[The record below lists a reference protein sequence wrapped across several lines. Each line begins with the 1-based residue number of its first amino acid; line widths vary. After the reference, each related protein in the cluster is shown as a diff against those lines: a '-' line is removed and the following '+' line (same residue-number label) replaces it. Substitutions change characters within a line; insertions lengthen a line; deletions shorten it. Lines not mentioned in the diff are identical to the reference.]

1 LQSLNI
7 TIPYKE
13 KVFNLCSE
21 ISPVASKLKAIN
33 TLKLNSEREWS
44 ATNTD
49 VEGFIYPLKKLNLT
63 KKQSIVLGS
72 GGAARSVIQGLI
84 NLKISK
90 ISVVSRNKSS
100 LDELIKNFEN
110 PVIQN
115 MWNIVHEFN
124 ISLEIIY
131 DLFDGIESDIK
142 QNVKIDTRKDL
153 LIYCY
158 RVAGTVGLMMAKIL
172 KVSKK
177 QSLKSAIDLGIAMQL
192 TNISRDVIEDSK
204 KNRSYINGS
213 FEEINSTIKLAD
225 TFYKNS
231 FYSIREIPLSFRFSI
246 LVARRIYRKIGYK
259 ILKKKTFENYSKSG
273 KIYVSNFEKVLETI
287 LSIYDLIILSLLN
300 KNDDQIEHDHLLIN
314 KEINLDERI

>member
-1 LQSLNI
+1 MSSKNYLSIYAKSFNWAGFFLPKKTYKNCSYLYDFCRVVDNI
-7 TIPYKE
+7 ADDE
-13 KVFNLCSE
+13 GE
-21 ISPVASKLKAIN
+21 IEI
-33 TLKLNSEREWS
+33 
-44 ATNTD
+44 
-49 VEGFIYPLKKLNLT
+49 KKI
-63 KKQSIVLGS
+63 KFQKFVSDFKQ
-72 GGAARSVIQGLI
+72 
-84 NLKISK
+84 
-90 ISVVSRNKSS
+90 
-100 LDELIKNFEN
+100 KNFED

-115 MWNIVHEFN
+115 MWNIINEFN

-246 LVARRIYRKIGYK
+246 LVARRVYRKIGYK

>member
-1 LQSLNI
+1 MSNNSYLSVYAKSFSWAGFFLPKKTLHKCSNLYDFCRVVDNI
-7 TIPYKE
+7 ADDE
-13 KVFNLCSE
+13 DE
-21 ISPVASKLKAIN
+21 IEIKKI
-33 TLKLNSEREWS
+33 KFQK
-44 ATNTD
+44 
-49 VEGFIYPLKKLNLT
+49 FISDF
-63 KKQSIVLGS
+63 KQ
-72 GGAARSVIQGLI
+72 
-84 NLKISK
+84 
-90 ISVVSRNKSS
+90 
-100 LDELIKNFEN
+100 KNFEN

-115 MWNIVHEFN
+115 MWNIINEFN

-204 KNRSYINGS
+204 KNRSYINGN

-231 FYSIREIPLSFRFSI
+231 FYSIRKIPLSFRFSI

>member
-1 LQSLNI
+1 MSSKNYLSIYAKSFNWAGFFLPKRTYKNCSYLYDFCRVVDNI
-7 TIPYKE
+7 ADDE
-13 KVFNLCSE
+13 GE
-21 ISPVASKLKAIN
+21 IEI
-33 TLKLNSEREWS
+33 
-44 ATNTD
+44 
-49 VEGFIYPLKKLNLT
+49 KKIKFQKFVSDF
-63 KKQSIVLGS
+63 KK
-72 GGAARSVIQGLI
+72 
-84 NLKISK
+84 
-90 ISVVSRNKSS
+90 
-100 LDELIKNFEN
+100 KNFED

-115 MWNIVHEFN
+115 MWNIIHEFN

-204 KNRSYINGS
+204 KNRSYINGN

>member
-1 LQSLNI
+1 MSSKNYLSIYAKSFNWAGFFLPKKTYKNCSYLYDFCRVVDNI
-7 TIPYKE
+7 ADDEGEIEIK
-13 KVFNLCSE
+13 KVKFQKFVS
-21 ISPVASKLKAIN
+21 
-33 TLKLNSEREWS
+33 
-44 ATNTD
+44 D
-49 VEGFIYPLKKLNLT
+49 F
-63 KKQSIVLGS
+63 KQ
-72 GGAARSVIQGLI
+72 
-84 NLKISK
+84 
-90 ISVVSRNKSS
+90 
-100 LDELIKNFEN
+100 KNFEN

-115 MWNIVHEFN
+115 MWNIINEFN

-172 KVSKK
+172 NVNKK

-204 KNRSYINGS
+204 KNRSYINGN